1 MGKKKVKSQKILW
14 QLTGIRLNKMIAL
27 NILYAPHYKKVYAL
41 HIDQNITA
49 SVKIK

>member
-14 QLTGIRLNKMIAL
+14 QLTGIRSNKMIAL
-27 NILYAPHYKKVYAL
+27 NILYVP
-41 HIDQNITA
+41 HIDQNIIA